1 MIKHHLPRSLKE
13 LIGQGDED
21 GFLVQDDILLV
32 LPNPEKHIKE
42 IDSFFD
48 DALKMGIDIFETIS
62 TRDESESQKSVQE
75 IEKELEHLVVLK
87 HGESLDPIKMYL
99 KEIGKTPLLK
109 FADEIDLA
117 KKYEKGDKD
126 AKDKLTKANLR
137 LVVSIA
143 KKYLGRRLSFLDLIQ
158 EGNKGLIRGVEKY
171 DWRRGYKFSTY
182 ATWWIRQAITRAIAD
197 QSRTIRIPVHMVDHI
212 NRFYKTQRRLTQ
224 KLGRE
229 PLVKET
235 AKEMEMTVAEIEN
248 LMKISQQPRSLST
261 PIGDDKE
268 ATLEQFVAD
277 TNQPSLYDKVSREL
291 LKDALNT
298 VLETLSPREKKVL
311 VMRFGLEDGK
321 PKTLEEV
328 GREFKVTRERIR
340 QIEAKAIRK
349 LKHPTRARK
358 LKDFLE

>member
-1 MIKHHLPRSLKE
+1 MLKHHLPRSLKE
-13 LIGQGDED
+13 LISQGEED

-42 IDSFFD
+42 IDGFFD

-117 KKYEKGDKD
+117 KKYEKGDKE
-126 AKDKLTKANLR
+126 AKDRLTKANLR

-229 PLVKET
+229 PTVKET
-235 AKEMEMTVAEIEN
+235 AKEMVMTVPEIEN

-291 LKDALNT
+291 LKDALNK

-311 VMRFGLEDGK
+311 MMRFGLEDGK

-328 GREFKVTRERIR
+328 GKEFKVTRERIR

-358 LKDFLE
+358 LKDFLD

>member
-1 MIKHHLPRSLKE
+1 MLKHHLPRTLKE
-13 LIGQGDED
+13 LIKQGSDD

-32 LPNPEKHIKE
+32 YPDPEKHINE
-42 IDSFFD
+42 IDTFFD
-48 DALKMGIDIFETIS
+48 DALKKGIDIFETIS
-62 TRDESESQKSVQE
+62 TRDESESKKSVEE

-109 FADEIDLA
+109 FEDEIDLA
-117 KKYEKGDKD
+117 KKYEKGNKE

-229 PLVKET
+229 PTVKET
-235 AKEMEMTVAEIEN
+235 AKEMVMTVPEIEN

-261 PIGDDKE
+261 PVGDDKE

-291 LKDALNT
+291 LKDALNK

-311 VMRFGLEDGK
+311 IMRFGLEDGK

-328 GREFKVTRERIR
+328 GKEFRVTRERIR